1 MRKSNVQPLQAISP
15 TIDYK
20 EFYSSY
26 HKRKRQL
33 LFLKGRNLP
42 LIRTNVNYLSIDN
55 NNAKRINTFNLPLLS
70 PNKTNSINSTFFPKI
85 NTIQPKLKNMKLQLK
100 NRIPKK
106 NGKLS
111 IKYIDLINMN
121 KINKLLIYEIT
132 KGCKLEEEITKQ
144 IYDPISKNKII
155 KELNIIDE
163 KTTEEIERIMNFTT
177 KIEKEEAI
185 KFFNNNPKIIYLCAE
200 NILKQFNEKNNNKTK
215 ITDKS
220 KSKEKKKDK
229 KKAEKGEENNFG
241 NKRCLD
247 FLYCAKNNII
257 RKIELRNQ
265 YNQEISIEYIEML
278 LRNEIEKIKL
288 IIYKYVK
295 EQEKDNKSF
304 NSDDELENHKE
315 RIIDSKQRNE
325 LGKSIKR
332 LMKLNNYY
340 NTLIR
345 TNYNEEY
352 YLKNKLMKNE
362 MTQYNGSNI
371 QNNYRYDSNNFYLNK
386 ILNDIEK
393 TELDDNMNHDEE
405 NKFIGYSGDKRIFN
419 QFKKFSRNK
428 KEEIDSMNSQVSNKS
443 KKNELNGNKIGK
455 GRINTEKIDKG
466 TETENKEEIK
476 NNKLNISKSHKMF
489 TKNEGVDSTNNK
501 DIISLLDRTKYKSDD
516 NIQRYSNQKT
526 LENFF
531 DENQQKI
538 EKNIKENLTNEA
550 LIKTYESITKNNNS
564 HEEDKNEDEYHEYY
578 DEENYSI
585 YDEYN
590 HYENS
595 EENKE
600 MSEYDDTN
608 SDENEEEDEDKTND
622 NLFLNQITNYQNEG
636 SNQNNNNNI
645 LLSNEESQNNIHS
658 KNDFFNQNIQKE
670 KAKENIIQGY
680 NNININQTTKKSKP
694 KKRRKKENKISPE
707 KVKTT
712 QEKTESKHV
721 LEKFKIKNNL
731 VKDNNNKYNQ
741 RNSLLKKLTNII
753 KPSNIKNKQKIPI
766 VIRKNRYTRSQ
777 IKKIIAS
784 KKGRKSN
791 FALEKKQK
799 FKIKNFE
806 VIDKKEIRGRLSFHN
821 TSKIE
826 NKNFNKN
833 NKENEVNVIKLQEE
847 DIEQIVNFINDEEK
861 RRIKNEKNA
870 EKKNKEKNLN
880 NNKNDI
886 YSLFKVEEKDN
897 KKVEE
902 LTKDDLVEKLTRDDW
917 KVREYI
923 EDIIRAGL
931 TMGNKKL
938 NKQMKNKSLLIYN
951 GVRLGEF
958 KFKKNF
964 GIKDEFDFE
973 QFRPLSHHER
983 IKLEN
988 NKNKANEKTNNKN
1001 KIEEEEKR
1009 KKEKEIERQKE
1020 KERKLEEAK
1029 KKLIYDNSYLFEKR
1043 KPSIIFILRKE
1054 VEEILHGGILLQQLT
1069 KAEEEKEAE
1078 MKNKFVPSKRK
1089 KFVKKKKK
1097 RGKLFRKSFFFRDV
1111 IGNNELPKD
1120 NNYSSSDS
1128 VIKEESNNSFE
1139 EKMETLINRI
1149 KKLKKGEELNIN
1161 EIDQLIN
1168 KKDIRNQKEKEKEIR
1183 MQGFLHTLNEYRDMN
1198 YNQRK
1203 NKDHFSYK
1211 VPILIR
1217 ANSDIDGSNCLNISN
1232 K

>member
-55 NNAKRINTFNLPLLS
+55 NNAKRINTFNLPFLS

-132 KGCKLEEEITKQ
+132 KGSKLEEEITKH

-315 RIIDSKQRNE
+315 KIMDTKKRNE

-393 TELDDNMNHDEE
+393 TELDDNINHDEE

-476 NNKLNISKSHKMF
+476 
-489 TKNEGVDSTNNK
+489 K
-501 DIISLLDRTKYKSDD
+501 DV
-516 NIQRYSNQKT
+516 
-526 LENFF
+526 
-531 DENQQKI
+531 
-538 EKNIKENLTNEA
+538 
-550 LIKTYESITKNNNS
+550 
-564 HEEDKNEDEYHEYY
+564 
-578 DEENYSI
+578 
-585 YDEYN
+585 
-590 HYENS
+590 
-595 EENKE
+595 
-600 MSEYDDTN
+600 
-608 SDENEEEDEDKTND
+608 
-622 NLFLNQITNYQNEG
+622 LNQ
-636 SNQNNNNNI
+636 
-645 LLSNEESQNNIHS
+645 
-658 KNDFFNQNIQKE
+658 
-670 KAKENIIQGY
+670 
-680 NNININQTTKKSKP
+680 
-694 KKRRKKENKISPE
+694 
-707 KVKTT
+707 
-712 QEKTESKHV
+712 
-721 LEKFKIKNNL
+721 
-731 VKDNNNKYNQ
+731 
-741 RNSLLKKLTNII
+741 
-753 KPSNIKNKQKIPI
+753 
-766 VIRKNRYTRSQ
+766 
-777 IKKIIAS
+777 
-784 KKGRKSN
+784 
-791 FALEKKQK
+791 
-799 FKIKNFE
+799 
-806 VIDKKEIRGRLSFHN
+806 
-821 TSKIE
+821 
-826 NKNFNKN
+826 
-833 NKENEVNVIKLQEE
+833 
-847 DIEQIVNFINDEEK
+847 
-861 RRIKNEKNA
+861 
-870 EKKNKEKNLN
+870 LN
-880 NNKNDI
+880 NN
-886 YSLFKVEEKDN
+886 E
-897 KKVEE
+897 
-902 LTKDDLVEKLTRDDW
+902 
-917 KVREYI
+917 
-923 EDIIRAGL
+923 
-931 TMGNKKL
+931 
-938 NKQMKNKSLLIYN
+938 
-951 GVRLGEF
+951 
-958 KFKKNF
+958 
-964 GIKDEFDFE
+964 
-973 QFRPLSHHER
+973 
-983 IKLEN
+983 
-988 NKNKANEKTNNKN
+988 
-1001 KIEEEEKR
+1001 
-1009 KKEKEIERQKE
+1009 
-1020 KERKLEEAK
+1020 
-1029 KKLIYDNSYLFEKR
+1029 
-1043 KPSIIFILRKE
+1043 
-1054 VEEILHGGILLQQLT
+1054 
-1069 KAEEEKEAE
+1069 
-1078 MKNKFVPSKRK
+1078 
-1089 KFVKKKKK
+1089 
-1097 RGKLFRKSFFFRDV
+1097 
-1111 IGNNELPKD
+1111 
-1120 NNYSSSDS
+1120 
-1128 VIKEESNNSFE
+1128 
-1139 EKMETLINRI
+1139 
-1149 KKLKKGEELNIN
+1149 
-1161 EIDQLIN
+1161 
-1168 KKDIRNQKEKEKEIR
+1168 
-1183 MQGFLHTLNEYRDMN
+1183 
-1198 YNQRK
+1198 
-1203 NKDHFSYK
+1203 
-1211 VPILIR
+1211 
-1217 ANSDIDGSNCLNISN
+1217 NISN
-1232 K
+1232 SKIKILLWNIQSMRNYTNAKQKCCSVILVLKYGCCFMQKTKRLPLKLTLSSRN

>member
-55 NNAKRINTFNLPLLS
+55 NNAKRINTFNLPFLS

-132 KGCKLEEEITKQ
+132 KGSKLEEEITKH

-315 RIIDSKQRNE
+315 KIMDIKKRNE

-393 TELDDNMNHDEE
+393 TESDDNMNHDEE
-405 NKFIGYSGDKRIFN
+405 NKFIGYSGDKSIFN

-428 KEEIDSMNSQVSNKS
+428 KEEINSYQ
-443 KKNELNGNKIGK
+443 
-455 GRINTEKIDKG
+455 IN
-466 TETENKEEIK
+466 
-476 NNKLNISKSHKMF
+476 
-489 TKNEGVDSTNNK
+489 
-501 DIISLLDRTKYKSDD
+501 
-516 NIQRYSNQKT
+516 
-526 LENFF
+526 
-531 DENQQKI
+531 
-538 EKNIKENLTNEA
+538 
-550 LIKTYESITKNNNS
+550 
-564 HEEDKNEDEYHEYY
+564 
-578 DEENYSI
+578 
-585 YDEYN
+585 
-590 HYENS
+590 
-595 EENKE
+595 
-600 MSEYDDTN
+600 
-608 SDENEEEDEDKTND
+608 
-622 NLFLNQITNYQNEG
+622 
-636 SNQNNNNNI
+636 
-645 LLSNEESQNNIHS
+645 
-658 KNDFFNQNIQKE
+658 
-670 KAKENIIQGY
+670 
-680 NNININQTTKKSKP
+680 P
-694 KKRRKKENKISPE
+694 KK
-707 KVKTT
+707 
-712 QEKTESKHV
+712 
-721 LEKFKIKNNL
+721 
-731 VKDNNNKYNQ
+731 
-741 RNSLLKKLTNII
+741 
-753 KPSNIKNKQKIPI
+753 
-766 VIRKNRYTRSQ
+766 
-777 IKKIIAS
+777 
-784 KKGRKSN
+784 
-791 FALEKKQK
+791 
-799 FKIKNFE
+799 
-806 VIDKKEIRGRLSFHN
+806 
-821 TSKIE
+821 
-826 NKNFNKN
+826 
-833 NKENEVNVIKLQEE
+833 
-847 DIEQIVNFINDEEK
+847 
-861 RRIKNEKNA
+861 
-870 EKKNKEKNLN
+870 
-880 NNKNDI
+880 
-886 YSLFKVEEKDN
+886 
-897 KKVEE
+897 
-902 LTKDDLVEKLTRDDW
+902 
-917 KVREYI
+917 
-923 EDIIRAGL
+923 
-931 TMGNKKL
+931 
-938 NKQMKNKSLLIYN
+938 
-951 GVRLGEF
+951 
-958 KFKKNF
+958 
-964 GIKDEFDFE
+964 
-973 QFRPLSHHER
+973 
-983 IKLEN
+983 
-988 NKNKANEKTNNKN
+988 
-1001 KIEEEEKR
+1001 
-1009 KKEKEIERQKE
+1009 
-1020 KERKLEEAK
+1020 
-1029 KKLIYDNSYLFEKR
+1029 
-1043 KPSIIFILRKE
+1043 
-1054 VEEILHGGILLQQLT
+1054 
-1069 KAEEEKEAE
+1069 
-1078 MKNKFVPSKRK
+1078 
-1089 KFVKKKKK
+1089 
-1097 RGKLFRKSFFFRDV
+1097 
-1111 IGNNELPKD
+1111 
-1120 NNYSSSDS
+1120 
-1128 VIKEESNNSFE
+1128 
-1139 EKMETLINRI
+1139 
-1149 KKLKKGEELNIN
+1149 
-1161 EIDQLIN
+1161 
-1168 KKDIRNQKEKEKEIR
+1168 
-1183 MQGFLHTLNEYRDMN
+1183 MN
-1198 YNQRK
+1198 
-1203 NKDHFSYK
+1203 
-1211 VPILIR
+1211 
-1217 ANSDIDGSNCLNISN
+1217 
-1232 K
+1232 